1 MQEFQTNFRQVLGS
15 LPPSVKYLPIV
26 FPKSTSKYENL
37 WLCLRLHLH
46 NFYGLILFPEL
57 PRCVQITECL
67 AMSFIIISNLQTVL
81 ARANIFAKLT
91 QTCVKISIHQILL
104 SCHTAKIH
112 TTHTHILSDILNGY
126 CIVPSTIFSCSEWCS
141 ILPCTCCLSL
151 FRILF
156 IPIPQHN
163 AQCFLFPWGG
173 SSHGRKQAW
182 SRFKSEQVALFL
194 YLQAFV

>member
-15 LPPSVKYLPIV
+15 LPPSIKYLPIV

-91 QTCVKISIHQILL
+91 QTCVKMSIHQILL
-104 SCHTAKIH
+104 RCHTATIH
-112 TTHTHILSDILNGY
+112 TTHTFFLIYWMDIAFFRRQFLAAQNDALAPFHSSMHLLSI
-126 CIVPSTIFSCSEWCS
+126 IVQDFIHTNTTAQCSMLLIS
-141 ILPCTCCLSL
+141 MG
-151 FRILF
+151 RILTW
-156 IPIPQHN
+156 PQ
-163 AQCFLFPWGG
+163 ASLI
-173 SSHGRKQAW
+173 SI
-182 SRFKSEQVALFL
+182 
-194 YLQAFV
+194 

>member
-67 AMSFIIISNLQTVL
+67 AMSFIIISNLQTV
-81 ARANIFAKLT
+81 RSC
-91 QTCVKISIHQILL
+91 TCEHFCKVNSDLCKNVYTSNLPELPHSQNPY
-104 SCHTAKIH
+104 H
-112 TTHTHILSDILNGY
+112 THTHS
-126 CIVPSTIFSCSEWCS
+126 F
-141 ILPCTCCLSL
+141 
-151 FRILF
+151 
-156 IPIPQHN
+156 
-163 AQCFLFPWGG
+163 
-173 SSHGRKQAW
+173 
-182 SRFKSEQVALFL
+182 
-194 YLQAFV
+194 